1 MFRNTLTANDK
12 YPFRDWENM
21 LSPIQMQLTLNNNP
35 FSDFL
40 LQFLESRSNLEHFEK
55 KDGPHTYFTT
65 DIRGCERLG

>member
-1 MFRNTLTANDK
+1 
-12 YPFRDWENM
+12 M